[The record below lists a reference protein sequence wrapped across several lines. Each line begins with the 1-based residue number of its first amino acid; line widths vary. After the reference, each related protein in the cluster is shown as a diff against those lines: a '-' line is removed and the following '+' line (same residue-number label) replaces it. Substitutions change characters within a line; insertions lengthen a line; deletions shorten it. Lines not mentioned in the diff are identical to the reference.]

1 MTIALTEPIQD
12 DDTLQLDIH
21 ISTTLGIS
29 ASEAKRKLAR
39 YLMDNVSM
47 FLTPQRP
54 LLIVTNANVITWRF
68 AILFAMGPQGILGQ
82 VGEIDVDA
90 HSGEILLTSASQK
103 EIETNAKRLAKSTPL
118 PANG

>member
-1 MTIALTEPIQD
+1 MTIALTEPVQD
-12 DDTLQLDIH
+12 NTLQLDIH

-29 ASEAKRKLAR
+29 ASEAKRKLTR

-54 LLIVTNANVITWRF
+54 LLIVTDANVITWRF

-90 HSGEILLTSASQK
+90 HNGEILLNSALQK
-103 EIETNAKRLAKSTPL
+103 EIEANAKRLAGSAAL
-118 PANG
+118 PTNG